1 MTQSLFEYIIIFKLK
16 SKNNN
21 YIQNFIYRID
31 FKNVNK
37 SISHKIIC
45 FLSFLIKK
53 YIWKSRIISKHLNY
67 SQYQV
72 ILHILFKIIINIF
85 QKIINI
91 SCF

>member
-1 MTQSLFEYIIIFKLK
+1 MEDNLMTQSLFEYIIIFKLK

-53 YIWKSRIISKHLNY
+53 YI
-67 SQYQV
+67 
-72 ILHILFKIIINIF
+72 
-85 QKIINI
+85 
-91 SCF
+91 